1 MIRFLVVYFMCLSA
15 LVYGQSE
22 RSILYKQATEYGYKN
37 QFKEAEKIL
46 SVIIEIN
53 PLDSLAYFDRAIMR
67 ENLGDTIGALS
78 DLTKGIEIN
87 PKSADNY
94 FLRGMLYKKS
104 NKHEKALSDFEKVN
118 RLDQGNA
125 DAHFF
130 AAQMDLALKKNKFKI
145 RRGLIICLEIN
156 PEHLEA
162 KRLLEY
168 MNSNE

>member
-1 MIRFLVVYFMCLSA
+1 MMRFLLVYFICLSA
-15 LVYGQSE
+15 LTYGQSK

-37 QFKEAEKIL
+37 QFKEAEEIL
-46 SVIIEIN
+46 SVIIEMN

-67 ENLGDTIGALS
+67 ENLGDTLGALS
-78 DLTKGIEIN
+78 DLTKEIEID

-104 NKHEKALSDFEKVN
+104 KKHEKALSDFQKVN
-118 RLDQGNA
+118 RLDHGNA

-130 AAQMDLALKKNKFKI
+130 VAEINGVLKKNKCKV
-145 RRGLIICLEIN
+145 RSELKKCLKIN

-168 MNSNE
+168 MNSN